1 MTFISRKYKT
11 NLKKSET
18 PIPVRDMMRMNYRIA
33 APIVPSASVLPE
45 STHMPVQK
53 YDQYNGII
61 VSLATTMSRI
71 ESFFTVIESIEAIDR
86 VFKVVIQLCKEYK
99 RFKTVVPDQ
108 DLYAVMS
115 HPILMRL
122 NAKNGYQKY
131 VVHVTEDW
139 GPITKLMG
147 VYAYCTQNQ
156 YTESKIVIIDDDTEY
171 LDNCLSDLVRY
182 KTPKN
187 IVSGSGFLFFERME
201 YTIIDETGNRK
212 GHLNRADIVEG
223 FSGICFQYDD
233 INAKFM
239 RFIKYYCTIDWI
251 KSPEQSESET
261 YNCRVNTFLKACFLG
276 DDFVISYYF
285 GKSKALYKVFGYIDS
300 LKQQDYGYGADALHQ
315 NVVFQSNNGSY
326 LYILQNIDIFEALL
340 LRIDVCAQI
349 RQLGTFQ
356 LRPLPRKTRL
366 LCYR

>member
-1 MTFISRKYKT
+1 MTFISRKYKDSG
-11 NLKKSET
+11 KKQDT
-18 PIPVRDMMRMNYRIA
+18 HVKTDMMRIKYIIPPNTTPAPVSEPA
-33 APIVPSASVLPE
+33 APL
-45 STHMPVQK
+45 STPK
-53 YDQYNGII
+53 YDQFNGII
-61 VSLATTMSRI
+61 VSLATTMSRV

-86 VFKVVIQLCKEYK
+86 VYKVVIQLCKEYK
-99 RFKTVVPDQ
+99 RFRIVVPDQ
-108 DLYAVMS
+108 DLHAVIT

-139 GPITKLMG
+139 GPVTKLTG
-147 VYAYCTQNQ
+147 VYAYCAQKH

-187 IVSGSGFLFFERME
+187 IVSGSGFLFFDRLE
-201 YTIIDETGNRK
+201 YTRIDETGNRK

-233 INAKFM
+233 IDAKFM
-239 RFIKYYCTIDWI
+239 RFIKYYCTIDWT
-251 KSPEQSESET
+251 KTPEHAT

-276 DDFVISYYF
+276 DDLVISYYF
-285 GKSKALYKVFGYIDS
+285 GKSKALYKVFGYINS

-315 NVVFQSNNGSY
+315 NSVFQSNNGSY
-326 LYILQNIDIFEALL
+326 LYIMQNIEFFEGLL

-349 RQLGTFQ
+349 RQLGAFK

-366 LCYR
+366 LCYG